1 MIATIAQLI
10 GKVNPKL
17 YASNFDE
24 LLKEYGSP
32 DKIPADKIKEKPISE
47 HKMIYDSSSETL
59 EPVYFFTLDLMNSMG
74 LQTEKLLDN
83 FTSSPGSGHFSELG
97 QRATI
102 MQQQATK
109 ILGDVNTVLRS
120 VLNIIYD
127 LKEFRIRLSEYD
139 ALKTDK
145 KEAAILSLK
154 QVWMDKVDIV
164 KGNSSIKAMALGQAG
179 FQTLIDAFLF
189 VKSIQDVDKVDLNDR
204 VKRILRARVLEFGDW
219 LANSESELRKR
230 YELEKNYLKSQV
242 SALKLYVRWAKPYLK
257 AANELEMKNMPRE
270 PALVKT
276 FNTIILELTLLGRKK
291 IKVDEEMLAG
301 KLPQGL
307 EKLKSRD
314 YFSCVLVD
322 FKFRGIPQRISQQSH
337 FAFGGRAEIS
347 FKSYALNAD
356 EIKKLDSELD
366 DSDLNDALSLI
377 EGITGESLE
386 LLQDEINSFL
396 EEKSEFEK
404 SGSQKDTSNPFLAL
418 FGKYEDSSG
427 SEGGEKKR
435 KDEKKKDKG
444 KKKVTVAPE
453 TYAEK
458 EHIRKLAEEGAKETT
473 FKVFDV
479 YKKGHGMPSYT

>member
-145 KEAAILSLK
+145 L
-154 QVWMDKVDIV
+154 Q
-164 KGNSSIKAMALGQAG
+164 
-179 FQTLIDAFLF
+179 FFL
-189 VKSIQDVDKVDLNDR
+189 
-204 VKRILRARVLEFGDW
+204 
-219 LANSESELRKR
+219 
-230 YELEKNYLKSQV
+230 
-242 SALKLYVRWAKPYLK
+242 
-257 AANELEMKNMPRE
+257 
-270 PALVKT
+270 
-276 FNTIILELTLLGRKK
+276 
-291 IKVDEEMLAG
+291 
-301 KLPQGL
+301 
-307 EKLKSRD
+307 
-314 YFSCVLVD
+314 
-322 FKFRGIPQRISQQSH
+322 
-337 FAFGGRAEIS
+337 
-347 FKSYALNAD
+347 
-356 EIKKLDSELD
+356 
-366 DSDLNDALSLI
+366 
-377 EGITGESLE
+377 
-386 LLQDEINSFL
+386 
-396 EEKSEFEK
+396 
-404 SGSQKDTSNPFLAL
+404 
-418 FGKYEDSSG
+418 
-427 SEGGEKKR
+427 
-435 KDEKKKDKG
+435 
-444 KKKVTVAPE
+444 
-453 TYAEK
+453 
-458 EHIRKLAEEGAKETT
+458 
-473 FKVFDV
+473 
-479 YKKGHGMPSYT
+479 